1 MVLFR
6 QNEQTLHSSHI
17 VDIYLGTQQ
26 VKQASVQYL
35 DVWKVQKNMTFQ
47 VVYFL
52 QFFKKSSFQITNSV
66 LLIYG

>member
-17 VDIYLGTQQ
+17 VDIYPGTQQ

-52 QFFKKSSFQITNSV
+52 QFFEKSSFQITNSV

>member
-6 QNEQTLHSSHI
+6 QTEQTLHSNQI
-17 VDIYLGTQQ
+17 VDIYLGTRQ
-26 VKQASVQYL
+26 VKQASMQYL
-35 DVWKVQKNMTFQ
+35 DVWKVQKNMTFK

-66 LLIYG
+66 LLICG